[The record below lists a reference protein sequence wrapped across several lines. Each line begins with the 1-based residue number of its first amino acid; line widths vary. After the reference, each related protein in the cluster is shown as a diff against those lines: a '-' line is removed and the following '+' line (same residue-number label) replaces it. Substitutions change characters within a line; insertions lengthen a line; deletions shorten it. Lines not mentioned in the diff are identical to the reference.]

1 MTDYSFMKS
10 GFDNLNGGVDER
22 DIVLI
27 MTTFMMNG
35 LKNSDIYVRHC
46 DRNGITKEDIKR
58 GLMLEVFLF
67 FKRDNLVNN
76 IEEMKESLYGIYEE
90 AEELDDLLMDED
102 EMDEFKL
109 SKCDCAICKC
119 MNGIYERWDNFVPN
133 SPMENILKTHI
144 DNI

>member
-10 GFDNLNGGVDER
+10 GFNNLNGGVDER
-22 DIVLI
+22 DIVSI
-27 MTTFMMNG
+27 ISTFMVNS
-35 LKNSDIYVRHC
+35 LKHCDIYVRHSN
-46 DRNGITKEDIKR
+46 RNGITKEDLKR

-76 IEEMKESLYGIYEE
+76 IEEMKRCLYQEE
-90 AEELDDLLMDED
+90 EEEEELDDLLMEDD

-109 SKCDCAICKC
+109 SRCDCAICKC
-119 MNGIYERWDNFVPN
+119 MNGIYERWDSFVPN
-133 SPMENILKTHI
+133 SPIENILKTHI